1 VLILAFC
8 AVVLTVLASIA
19 AASES
24 ALSRIGRSRAADLD
38 GQGRRG
44 SGALIRVA
52 ADPAPVLSVATLLR
66 VTAEVGASV
75 AVTFAAIDAFGAGW
89 RAGLLAVLVMAAVSF
104 VVVGVGPRTLG
115 RQYAEPVALAVAPAL
130 VAITRVM
137 APLTRLLVL
146 LGNAVTP
153 GQGLRDGPFAS
164 EAELRQYVDIA
175 QESQLIELGEQ
186 KMIHSVIDLGDTLTR
201 EVMVPRTDV
210 VSVEHDRTLREAMSL
225 FLRSG
230 FSRVPV
236 VGNGLDDPVGIL
248 YLKDVARRLHD
259 QPDTGPGQKVE
270 TIMRRP
276 VFVPDSKPAD
286 ALLREMQRAGHAAV
300 VVDEYGGTAGLVT
313 IEDILE
319 EIVGE
324 IADEYD
330 TGEPEVEELGDGR
343 KRVSSRLHLDELGE
357 LFGIE
362 IEDEEVD
369 TVGGLLAKGLGRVPI
384 AGSRTAVR
392 GLILTA
398 DEFEGRRHSLAKVL
412 VERDPDA
419 VTDRHDR
426 TDRQERDRHERDR
439 NDRHERDRHERDR
452 HDRDRT
458 DRHEREGSN

>member
-1 VLILAFC
+1 MLSLAFV
-8 AVVLTVLASIA
+8 AVLLTLIAGVA
-19 AASES
+19 AASEA

-38 GQGRRG
+38 TQGRRG
-44 SGALIRVA
+44 APALVKVA
-52 ADPAPVLSVATLLR
+52 GDPAPVLSVATLVR

-75 AVTFAAIDAFGAGW
+75 AVTFAAVQGLGIGW
-89 RAGLLAVLVMAAVSF
+89 SAGLLACAVMAAVSF

-115 RQYAEPVALAVAPAL
+115 RQYAEQVALAVAPGLSAL
-130 VAITRVM
+130 TRVL

-146 LGNAVTP
+146 IGNAFTP
-153 GQGLRDGPFAS
+153 GRGLRDGPFAS
-164 EAELRQYVDIA
+164 EAELRQFVDIA

-186 KMIHSVIDLGDTLTR
+186 KMIHSVIDLGDTLAR

-210 VSVEHDRTLREAMSL
+210 VSVERDRTLHAAMSL

-236 VGNGLDDPVGIL
+236 VGGGLDDPVGIL
-248 YLKDVARRLHD
+248 YLKDVARRMHE
-259 QPDTGPGQKVE
+259 QPDAGRTQKVE

-276 VFVPDSKPAD
+276 VFVPDSKPVD
-286 ALLREMQRAGHAAV
+286 TLLREMQQAGHAV
-300 VVDEYGGTAGLVT
+300 IVVDEYGGTAGLIT

-330 TGEPEVEELGDGR
+330 HDEPEVEELLDGR

-362 IEDEEVD
+362 IEDDEVE

-384 AGSRTAVR
+384 AGSQTSVH

-398 DEFEGRRHSLAKVL
+398 EEFEGRRHSLAKVL
-412 VERDPDA
+412 VERDPEA
-419 VTDRHDR
+419 GHDRHDR
-426 TDRQERDRHERDR
+426 
-439 NDRHERDRHERDR
+439 NDRGDRADR
-452 HDRDRT
+452 YDADRDRSGT
-458 DRHEREGSN
+458 

>member
-1 VLILAFC
+1 VLTLAFV
-8 AVVLTVLASIA
+8 AVVLTVLAGVA

-24 ALSRIGRSRAADLD
+24 ALSRIGRSRAADLES
-38 GQGRRG
+38 QGRRG
-44 SGALIRVA
+44 APALVRFA
-52 ADPAPVLSVATLLR
+52 NDPAPVLSVATLLR

-75 AVTFAAIDAFGAGW
+75 AVTFAAIQALGTDW
-89 RAGLLAVLVMAAVSF
+89 RAGLLACAVMAAVSF

-115 RQYAEPVALAVAPAL
+115 RQYAEQVALAVAPGL
-130 VAITRVM
+130 SVVTRVL

-146 LGNAVTP
+146 IGNAFTP
-153 GQGLRDGPFAS
+153 GTGWRDGPFAS
-164 EAELRQYVDIA
+164 EAELRQFVDSA
-175 QESQLIELGEQ
+175 QESELIELGEH

-210 VSVEHDRTLREAMSL
+210 VSVDHDRSLHEAMSL

-236 VGNGLDDPVGIL
+236 VGGGLDDPIGIL
-248 YLKDVARRLHD
+248 YLKDVARRMHE
-259 QPDTGPGQKVE
+259 QPDAGSVQRVE

-276 VFVPDSKPAD
+276 VFVPDSKPVD

-330 TGEPEVEELGDGR
+330 QDEPEVEDLGDGR
-343 KRVSSRLHLDELGE
+343 KRVSSRLRLDELGE

-384 AGSRTAVR
+384 AGSQASVQ

-398 DEFEGRRHSLAKVL
+398 EEFEGRRHSLAKVL
-412 VERDPDA
+412 VRRDPEA
-419 VTDRHDR
+419 NHER
-426 TDRQERDRHERDR
+426 TD
-439 NDRHERDRHERDR
+439 
-452 HDRDRT
+452 
-458 DRHEREGSN
+458 ERERSGN

>member
-1 VLILAFC
+1 MVSLAF
-8 AVVLTVLASIA
+8 AAILLTLVAGVA
-19 AASES
+19 AASEA
-24 ALSRIGRSRAADLD
+24 ALSRIGRSRAADLAS
-38 GQGRRG
+38 QGRRG
-44 SGALIRVA
+44 AQALVKVA
-52 ADPAPVLSVATLLR
+52 DDPAPVLSVATLLR

-75 AVTFAAIDAFGAGW
+75 AVTFVAVHALGTGW
-89 RAGLLAVLVMAAVSF
+89 AAGLLAIAVMAAVSF

-115 RQYAEPVALAVAPAL
+115 RQHAEPVALAVAPGLAA
-130 VAITRVM
+130 VTRVL

-146 LGNAVTP
+146 IGNAFTP
-153 GQGLRDGPFAS
+153 GRGLRDGPFAS
-164 EAELRQYVDIA
+164 EAELRQFVDIA
-175 QESQLIELGEQ
+175 QESKLIELGEQ

-210 VSVEHDRTLREAMSL
+210 VSVERARSLHDAMSL

-236 VGNGLDDPVGIL
+236 VGDGLDDPVGIL
-248 YLKDVARRLHD
+248 YLKDVARRVHE
-259 QPDTGPGQKVE
+259 QPEAGRLQRVE

-276 VFVPDSKPAD
+276 VFVPDSKPVD
-286 ALLREMQRAGHAAV
+286 ALLREMQQAGHAAV

-330 TGEPEVEELGDGR
+330 QDEPEVEELEDGV

-362 IEDEEVD
+362 IEDEEVE

-384 AGSRTAVR
+384 ADSSTTVH

-398 DEFEGRRHSLAKVL
+398 EQFEGRRHSLARVL
-412 VERDPDA
+412 VRRDPA
-419 VTDRHDR
+419 AGPDRH
-426 TDRQERDRHERDR
+426 
-439 NDRHERDRHERDR
+439 DR
-452 HDRDRT
+452 HDRD
-458 DRHEREGSN
+458 DRSST